1 MKPKLLVEKGIET
14 DNLNFLRGVLGI
26 QEMKIVR
33 GWEPRKKKA
42 V

>member
-14 DNLNFLRGVLGI
+14 DKLNFLRGVSGI

-33 GWEPRKKKA
+33 G
-42 V
+42 